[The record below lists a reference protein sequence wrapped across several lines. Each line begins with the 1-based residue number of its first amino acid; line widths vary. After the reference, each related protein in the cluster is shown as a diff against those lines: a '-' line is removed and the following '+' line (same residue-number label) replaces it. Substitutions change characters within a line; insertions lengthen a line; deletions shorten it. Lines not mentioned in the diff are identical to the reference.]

1 MHPSTC
7 NLHVAISYVAI
18 YGIVTA
24 VRQMVDRER
33 EVRQIAAAAGAAP
46 ALIVVIGRR
55 RVGKSF
61 LLARTLTSTR
71 TVFFQGDEQG
81 ERQHLDLF
89 AAEAGRT
96 LIGSAA
102 LSFGTWDDALSFLG
116 EQARREG
123 LTVVLDEFQWLKAAQ
138 PALDS
143 IIQRHWDTWDREGV
157 PITLVLS
164 GSALTL
170 MERMLDQGA
179 PLFGRA
185 AARPRL
191 QPLDYREAAAF
202 ADTKDP
208 EALLRRWAVLGGTPQ
223 YQLWA
228 GTGELETVMAE
239 RILAKDA
246 PLYEDARHLLRDGE
260 GVRDP
265 GTYLAI
271 LRAIASGAT
280 RHNEIATRAGV
291 PTGNL
296 VRKLER
302 LEDLGYVA
310 PRQPLGPGGFEGRPS
325 YQLTDPYF
333 RFWFRYVASNRSRLE
348 RGRIEE
354 VLGEILADFDNVM
367 GWAFEA
373 CCRQWVGAYA
383 DDAAV
388 SSPQEI
394 GSWWSRDG
402 RTEVDVVGVRKHR
415 YVLVGS
421 CKWRRVADLDV
432 LHDLRAQQ
440 EALGPKAARARLAIF
455 AREGFTEA
463 LRGEAAEDEVL
474 LVTAADLFA

>member
-1 MHPSTC
+1 V
-7 NLHVAISYVAI
+7 N
-18 YGIVTA
+18 A
-24 VRQMVDRER
+24 VRELVDRER
-33 EVRQIAAAAGAAP
+33 EVRQVASAAADP
-46 ALIVVIGRR
+46 PSLIVVIGRR
-55 RVGKSF
+55 RIGKSF
-61 LLARTLTSTR
+61 LLARTLTGPR

-102 LSFGTWDDALSFLG
+102 LAFGTWDDALDFLG
-116 EQARREG
+116 HQARREP
-123 LTVVLDEFQWLKAAQ
+123 LAVVLDEFQWLKAAQ

-143 IIQRHWDTWDREGV
+143 IIQRHWDIWDREGV

-191 QPLDYREAAAF
+191 QPLDYRDAAAF
-202 ADTKDP
+202 AHTDDP

-228 GTGELETVMAE
+228 GPGALETVIAE

-260 GVRDP
+260 GIRDP

-271 LRAIASGAT
+271 LRAIAHGAT
-280 RHNEIATRAGV
+280 RHNEIAQRAGV

-296 VRKLER
+296 ARRLER

-310 PRQPLGPGGFEGRPS
+310 PRSPLSASGFEARPS
-325 YQLTDPYF
+325 YVITDPYS

-348 RGRIEE
+348 RGRVDE
-354 VLGEILADFDNVM
+354 VLQEILADFDNVM
-367 GWAFEA
+367 GWAFEE
-373 CCRQWVGAYA
+373 CCRHWVGAYA
-383 DDAAV
+383 RDEAV
-388 SSPQEI
+388 GAPREI
-394 GSWWSRDG
+394 GAYWSRDG
-402 RTEVDVVGVRKHR
+402 RTEVDVVGARKSR

-421 CKWRRVADLDV
+421 CKWRHTAGADV
-432 LHDLRAQQ
+432 LGELRAQQ
-440 EALGPKAARARLAIF
+440 EALGPKAARARPAIF
-455 AREGFTEA
+455 AREGFTDE
-463 LRGEAAEDEVL
+463 LRDQAAEEDVL